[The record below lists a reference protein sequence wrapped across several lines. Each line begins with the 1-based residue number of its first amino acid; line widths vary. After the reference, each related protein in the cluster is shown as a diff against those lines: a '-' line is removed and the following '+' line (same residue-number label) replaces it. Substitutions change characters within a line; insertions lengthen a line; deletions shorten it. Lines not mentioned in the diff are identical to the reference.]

1 MGSPQELE
9 SLLRVGTGRMV
20 AMPRRHV
27 ILAVAAAVVW
37 GFNFVPIHWGLESFP
52 PLLFAALRFT
62 LVAIP
67 AVFFIKR
74 PDIPW
79 RYVVGVGI
87 FLSALQFSLLFVSM
101 DQGLPAGLASVV
113 VQLQPLFTIGL
124 AVAFL
129 GETPTRKQLLGSGIA
144 LAGIGVIAT
153 GRAEAVPLGAILLAI
168 AASASWGAGNVLVRK
183 AQAPD
188 PISLLVWSSLI
199 AIPPLFA
206 LSLVMEG
213 RPEVHLTGTGVI
225 GLLYVVVLASGFG
238 YGVWTWLLQQYE
250 TAKVAPFSLLVPVTG
265 LAGAW
270 MALGEVPN
278 AAEAAG
284 AAIVLAGLAVL
295 TGAVTSR
302 PRRNPRPRPRTS
314 TSPRPESA

>member
-1 MGSPQELE
+1 
-9 SLLRVGTGRMV
+9 
-20 AMPRRHV
+20 MPRRHILLV
-27 ILAVAAAVVW
+27 IAVMVVW

-67 AVFFIKR
+67 AVFFVKR
-74 PDIPW
+74 PEIPW
-79 RYVVGVGI
+79 RYVIGVGF

-129 GETPTRKQLLGSGIA
+129 GESPTRKQMLGSAIA
-144 LAGIGVIAT
+144 LAGIGVIAS

-168 AASASWGAGNVLVRK
+168 AASASWGAGNVIVRK

-213 RPEVHLTGTGVI
+213 RPEVHLTGTGVV

-238 YGVWTWLLQQYE
+238 YGVWTWLLKQHE

-270 MALGEVPN
+270 IALGEVPN
-278 AAEAAG
+278 GAETAG

-295 TGAVTSR
+295 TGAVTS
-302 PRRNPRPRPRTS
+302 PRLNRRPRPRTS